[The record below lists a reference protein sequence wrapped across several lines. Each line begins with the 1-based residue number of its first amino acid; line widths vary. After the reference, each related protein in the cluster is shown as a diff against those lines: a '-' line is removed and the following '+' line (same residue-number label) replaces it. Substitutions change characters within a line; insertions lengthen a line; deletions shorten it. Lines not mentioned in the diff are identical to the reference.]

1 MTAGWCSRTVR
12 AAVFAAVCVLL
23 AALAHE
29 VMSGGRVPAW
39 ALAAGAAATGAAG
52 WCLAGRERGPAL
64 IVPVVVGAQA
74 VLHAAFSY
82 ARSAAESGGGAP
94 DTMPGMDMGGGASV
108 ASMGG
113 MGTGGGAS
121 VASMAG
127 MDMGGGN
134 SVASMAGMDMG
145 GGASVASM
153 AGMDMGG
160 GASVASMGGMGTG
173 GGNSVASMAGMDMGG
188 GASVASMGGTGT
200 GGGASVASMA
210 GMDMSGH
217 GSMGGMHMGHAAGGS
232 SSLGMLGAHLLAALL
247 CGLWLAYGE
256 RAAFRILRAVGARL
270 AAPLR
275 LLLPPPPSPHHTR
288 PRFGRPRSDRAPRLL
303 PLVHTI
309 TSRGP
314 PVGTAVA

>member
-1 MTAGWCSRTVR
+1 MTAGWSSRTVR

-29 VMSGGRVPAW
+29 VMSGGRVPGW

-82 ARSAAESGGGAP
+82 ARSAAESGGGSP
-94 DTMPGMDMGGGASV
+94 DSMPGTDL
-108 ASMGG
+108 
-113 MGTGGGAS
+113 
-121 VASMAG
+121 
-127 MDMGGGN
+127 GGGN
-134 SVASMAGMDMG
+134 SVASMDE
-145 GGASVASM
+145 
-153 AGMDMGG
+153 
-160 GASVASMGGMGTG
+160 
-173 GGNSVASMAGMDMGG
+173 
-188 GASVASMGGTGT
+188 
-200 GGGASVASMA
+200 
-210 GMDMSGH
+210 MDMSGH
-217 GSMGGMHMGHAAGGS
+217 GTMGGMHMGHVAGGS
-232 SSLGMLGAHLLAALL
+232 PSLGMLGAHLLAALL
-247 CGLWLAYGE
+247 CGLWLAHGE

-275 LLLPPPPSPHHTR
+275 LLLAPPPSPHHPR